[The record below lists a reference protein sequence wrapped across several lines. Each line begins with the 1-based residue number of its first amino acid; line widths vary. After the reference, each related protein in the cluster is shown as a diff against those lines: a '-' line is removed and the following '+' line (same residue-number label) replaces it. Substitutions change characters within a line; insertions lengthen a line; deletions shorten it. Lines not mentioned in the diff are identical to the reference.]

1 MPMIPRRRAGTHPVC
16 WRARYSGPVPE
27 APSGGL
33 TLYYESEGDPAGVP
47 LLLVVGLG
55 AQLTWWPAGFRSA
68 LADRGFF
75 VICYDNRDAGKSS
88 WLDDAG
94 PVDLLAVL
102 EGSAPPP
109 YLLSD
114 LAADGVAVLDA
125 LGLSSAHVLGVSM
138 GGMIA
143 QGLAIGHP
151 DRVRS
156 LTSLMSTTGDP
167 AVGQQ
172 RPDITEML
180 LSPRPPDKAASV
192 EQGVALARAISSPV
206 FGFDEHGTRARMAL
220 EYDRGNHPDG
230 AGRQIAAIL
239 MSGDRTADLGRLG
252 MPVQVIHGDADPM
265 IDVSGGRATAAAI
278 PGARLWVVPGMGH
291 DIPPELF
298 GEIADA
304 IAVLAK
310 QAE

>member
-1 MPMIPRRRAGTHPVC
+1 MPA
-16 WRARYSGPVPE
+16 AASGD
-27 APSGGL
+27 L
-33 TLYYESEGDPAGVP
+33 TIYYETEGDPAGLP

-75 VICYDNRDAGKSS
+75 VICYDNRDAGKST
-88 WLDDAG
+88 WLDEAG
-94 PVDLLAVL
+94 PADLLKVL
-102 EGSAPPP
+102 AGTARPP

-125 LGLSSAHVLGVSM
+125 LGLPSAHVLGVSM

-156 LTSLMSTTGDP
+156 LSSIMSTTGDP
-167 AVGQQ
+167 SVGQP

-180 LSPRPPDKAASV
+180 LSPRPPDKAAAV
-192 EQGVALARAISSPV
+192 EQSVVMARAISSPA
-206 FGFDEHGTRARMAL
+206 FGFDEQQTRMRMSAD
-220 EYDRGNHPDG
+220 YDRGNHPDG
-230 AGRQIAAIL
+230 AGLQIAAIL
-239 MSGDRTADLGRLG
+239 MSGDRTAALRGLS
-252 MPVQVIHGDADPM
+252 MPALVIHGDADPM
-265 IDVSGGRATAAAI
+265 INISGGRATADAI
-278 PGARLWVVPGMGH
+278 PGARLWVIPGLGH
-291 DIPPELF
+291 DIPAELF
-298 GEIADA
+298 GELADA
-304 IAVLAK
+304 VAVLAK

>member
-1 MPMIPRRRAGTHPVC
+1 VTI
-16 WRARYSGPVPE
+16 
-27 APSGGL
+27 
-33 TLYYESEGDPAGVP
+33 YYETEGDPAGLP

-75 VICYDNRDAGKSS
+75 VITYDNRDAGKST

-102 EGSAPPP
+102 SGTAAPP
-109 YLLSD
+109 YLMSH

-125 LGLSSAHVLGVSM
+125 LGLPSAHLLGVSM

-143 QGLAIGHP
+143 QGLATAHP
-151 DRVRS
+151 NRVRS
-156 LTSLMSTTGDP
+156 LTSVMSTTGDP
-167 AVGQQ
+167 AVGQP

-192 EQGVALARAISSPV
+192 EQSVTMARAISSPA
-206 FGFDEHGTRARMAL
+206 FGFDEELTRARMSAD
-220 EYDRGNHPDG
+220 YDRGNHPDG

-239 MSGDRTADLGRLG
+239 MSGDRTHALRGLG
-252 MPVQVIHGDADPM
+252 MPALVIHGDADPM
-265 IDVSGGRATAAAI
+265 IDISGGRATAAAI
-278 PGARLWVVPGMGH
+278 PGARLWVIPGLGH
-291 DIPPELF
+291 DIPPALF
-298 GEIADA
+298 DEIADA
-304 IAVLAK
+304 VAVLAK

>member
-1 MPMIPRRRAGTHPVC
+1 MPVA
-16 WRARYSGPVPE
+16 ASGDV
-27 APSGGL
+27 
-33 TLYYESEGDPAGVP
+33 TIYYEAEGNPAGLP

-75 VICYDNRDAGKSS
+75 VICYDNRDAGKST

-102 EGSAPPP
+102 SGTAAPP
-109 YLLSD
+109 YLMSD

-125 LGLSSAHVLGVSM
+125 LGLHSAHVLGVSM

-143 QGLAIGHP
+143 QGLAIAHP

-156 LTSLMSTTGDP
+156 LTSVMSTTGDP
-167 AVGQQ
+167 AVGQP
-172 RPDITEML
+172 RRDITEML

-192 EQGVALARAISSPV
+192 EQSVTMARAISSPA
-206 FGFDEHGTRARMAL
+206 FGFDEELTRVRMSAD
-220 EYDRGNHPDG
+220 YDRGNHPDG

-239 MSGDRTADLGRLG
+239 MSGDRTSALRGLG
-252 MPVQVIHGDADPM
+252 MPALVIHGDADPM
-265 IDVSGGRATAAAI
+265 IDISGGRATAAAI
-278 PGARLWVVPGMGH
+278 PGARLWEIPGLGH
-291 DIPPELF
+291 DIPAELF
-298 GEIADA
+298 GEIVDA
-304 IAVLAK
+304 VAVLAK

>member
-1 MPMIPRRRAGTHPVC
+1 M
-16 WRARYSGPVPE
+16 PE
-27 APSGGL
+27 AASGDL
-33 TLYYESEGDPAGVP
+33 TIYYETDGDPTGAP

-55 AQLTWWPAGFRSA
+55 AQLTWWPAGFRAA

-75 VICYDNRDAGKSS
+75 VISYDNRDAGKST
-88 WLDDAG
+88 WLDGAG

-102 EGSAPPP
+102 GGTAPLP

-114 LAADGVAVLDA
+114 MAADGVAVLDA
-125 LGLSSAHVLGVSM
+125 LGLPSAHVLGVSM

-151 DRVRS
+151 DRVRT

-167 AVGQQ
+167 AVGQP

-192 EQGVALARAISSPV
+192 EQSIALARAISSPA
-206 FGFDEHGTRARMAL
+206 FGFDEEQTRVRMSAD
-220 EYDRGNHPDG
+220 YDRGNHPDG

-239 MSGDRTADLGRLG
+239 MSGDRTPALRELA
-252 MPVQVIHGDADPM
+252 MPVLVIHGDADPM
-265 IDVSGGRATAAAI
+265 IDISGGRATAAAM
-278 PGARLWVVPGMGH
+278 PSARFWEVPGLGH
-291 DIPPELF
+291 DIPPALF
-298 GEIADA
+298 HEIADA
-304 IAVLAK
+304 VAMLAK
-310 QAE
+310 QADTSG

>member
-1 MPMIPRRRAGTHPVC
+1 
-16 WRARYSGPVPE
+16 VPE
-27 APSGGL
+27 AASGDV
-33 TLYYESEGDPAGVP
+33 TIYYETEGDPAGLP

-75 VICYDNRDAGKSS
+75 VITYDNRDAGKST

-102 EGSAPPP
+102 GGTAAPP
-109 YLLSD
+109 YLMSD
-114 LAADGVAVLDA
+114 LAADGVAVLEE
-125 LGLSSAHVLGVSM
+125 LGLLSAHVLGVSM

-143 QGLAIGHP
+143 QGLAIAHP

-156 LTSLMSTTGDP
+156 LTSVMSTTGDP
-167 AVGQQ
+167 AVGQP
-172 RPDITEML
+172 RPDVTEML

-192 EQGVALARAISSPV
+192 EQSVTMARAISSPA
-206 FGFDEHGTRARMAL
+206 FGFDEEQTRARMSAD
-220 EYDRGNHPDG
+220 YDRGNHPDG

-239 MSGDRTADLGRLG
+239 MSGDRTSALRGLG
-252 MPVQVIHGDADPM
+252 MPALVIHGDADPM
-265 IDVSGGRATAAAI
+265 IDISGGRATAAAI
-278 PGARLWVVPGMGH
+278 PGARLWVIPGLAH
-291 DIPPELF
+291 DIPPALF
-298 GEIADA
+298 DEIADA
-304 IAVLAK
+304 VAVLAK

>member
-1 MPMIPRRRAGTHPVC
+1 
-16 WRARYSGPVPE
+16 VPE
-27 APSGGL
+27 AGSGDL
-33 TLYYESEGDPAGVP
+33 TIYYETEGDPAGLP

-55 AQLTWWPAGFRSA
+55 AQLTWWPAGFRAA
-68 LADRGFF
+68 LADQGFY
-75 VICYDNRDAGKSS
+75 VICYDNRDAGKST
-88 WLDDAG
+88 WLDEAG

-102 EGSAPPP
+102 GGTTPAP
-109 YLLSD
+109 YLMSD

-125 LGLSSAHVLGVSM
+125 LGLPSAHVLGVSM

-143 QGLAIGHP
+143 QGIAIGHP
-151 DRVRS
+151 ERVRS
-156 LTSLMSTTGDP
+156 LTSIMSTTGDP

-180 LSPRPPDKAASV
+180 LSARPADKAAAV
-192 EQGVALARAISSPV
+192 EQSVVMARAISSPA
-206 FGFDEHGTRARMAL
+206 FGFDEAQTRLRMSAD
-220 EYDRGNHPDG
+220 YDRGNHPEG

-239 MSGDRTADLGRLG
+239 MSGDRTAALGRLAV
-252 MPVQVIHGDADPM
+252 PVLVIHGDADPM

-278 PGARLWVVPGMGH
+278 EGSRLWVIPGLGH
-291 DIPPELF
+291 DLPPELF

>member
-1 MPMIPRRRAGTHPVC
+1 VTI
-16 WRARYSGPVPE
+16 
-27 APSGGL
+27 
-33 TLYYESEGDPAGVP
+33 YYEAEGNPAGLP

-75 VICYDNRDAGKSS
+75 VICYDNRDAGKST

-102 EGSAPPP
+102 SGTAAPP
-109 YLLSD
+109 YLMSD

-125 LGLSSAHVLGVSM
+125 LGLPSAHVLGVSM

-143 QGLAIGHP
+143 QGLAIAHP

-156 LTSLMSTTGDP
+156 LTSVMSTTGDP
-167 AVGQQ
+167 AVGQP
-172 RPDITEML
+172 RRDITEML

-192 EQGVALARAISSPV
+192 EQSVTMARAISSPA
-206 FGFDEHGTRARMAL
+206 FGFDEELTRVRMSAD
-220 EYDRGNHPDG
+220 YDRGNHPDG

-239 MSGDRTADLGRLG
+239 MSGDRTSALRGLG
-252 MPVQVIHGDADPM
+252 MPALVIHGDADPM
-265 IDVSGGRATAAAI
+265 IDISGGRATAAAI
-278 PGARLWVVPGMGH
+278 PGARLWEIPGLGH
-291 DIPPELF
+291 DIPAELF
-298 GEIADA
+298 GEIVDA
-304 IAVLAK
+304 VAVLAK